1 MARRTKRRPKIRKG
15 RAKPKAGPKRLSN
28 ANKWA
33 DHYTRMARKNQYP
46 ARSVY
51 KLKEIQ
57 TKYRLIRPGS
67 RVLDLGCA
75 PGAWLL
81 YAAEK
86 TGPQGYVVGIDTKPI
101 SITLPDQV
109 QAITADLFTLEKD
122 FWETVGASFDIIM
135 SDLAPATTGNKM
147 VDTARSFA
155 LCEAALDVACNH
167 LAIGGSFVCKVFQG
181 DDFQPFVATVKRLFK
196 RYDIFKPQSSRK
208 ASREI
213 YITGLTFLGG
223 DHVGT

>member
-1 MARRTKRRPKIRKG
+1 MPRATPK
-15 RAKPKAGPKRLSN
+15 KA
-28 ANKWA
+28 KWA
-33 DHYTRMARKNQYP
+33 DHYTRLARKDRYP

-57 TKYRLIRPGS
+57 AKYRLIRPGS
-67 RVLDLGCA
+67 KVLDLGCA

-86 TGPQGYVVGIDTKPI
+86 TGPGGCVVGIDIKPVTI
-101 SITLPDQV
+101 SLPGQV
-109 QAITADLFTLEKD
+109 RVVTADLFTLAPD
-122 FWETVGASFDIIM
+122 FWQSAGAPFDSVI

-147 VDTARSFA
+147 VDTARSSA
-155 LCEAALDVACNH
+155 LCETALAIAVDH
-167 LAIGGSFVCKVFQG
+167 LVIGGSFVCKVFQG
-181 DDFQPFVATVKRLFK
+181 PDFQPFVANIKRLFK

-213 YITGLTFLGG
+213 YITGLTFSGG
-223 DHVGT
+223 NHVRT